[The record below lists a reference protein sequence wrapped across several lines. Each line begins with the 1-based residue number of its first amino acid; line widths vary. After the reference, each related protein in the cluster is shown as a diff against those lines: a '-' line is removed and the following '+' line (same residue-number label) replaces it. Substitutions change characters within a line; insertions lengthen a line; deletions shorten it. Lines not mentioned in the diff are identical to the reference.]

1 MAKGEVIKILKN
13 YCLLLSSSGIPVYKA
28 FLYGSYSRNEATPDS
43 DIDILIVSELFDKQ
57 NDMLKVRAW
66 RLTEKINNKIEPY
79 IIGLQKFETDNISPI
94 LQIIKKE
101 GIEIPIN

>member
-66 RLTEKINNKIEPY
+66 RLTDKINNKIEPY